1 MTTAIIPYTAYY
13 SHLPVSMGTLCLQY
27 SLNEYIKLRRGFVES
42 MSGTIKVIS
51 SLHSGMA
58 SILEHTH
65 SQSVRGMIKF
75 Q

>member
-1 MTTAIIPYTAYY
+1 MTTAIIPYTASY

-27 SLNEYIKLRRGFVES
+27 SLNEYIKGFVES
-42 MSGTIKVIS
+42 MSGTIKVIC

-65 SQSVRGMIKF
+65 SQSVRDMTKF